1 LQPVLSRY
9 AYHTWKKYGVR
20 LNKIMPD
27 SKRADSTVHLPHVII
42 PSSTNSCR
50 LALTI
55 RSLNKELAMK
65 THRFFMAAA
74 AVAATGLGFLV
85 APVIAHHASAPF
97 YNPETRVEID
107 GPVTRFVFR
116 NPHAFLYLDGPGDD
130 GQTVE
135 WQVELGAPVSL
146 RRVGWTPE
154 SLAIG
159 TVVKMNGQRSRAKG
173 SYGICCVRMTREDG
187 SPIVA
192 GRGVQERD
200 SNR

>member
-1 LQPVLSRY
+1 
-9 AYHTWKKYGVR
+9 
-20 LNKIMPD
+20 
-27 SKRADSTVHLPHVII
+27 
-42 PSSTNSCR
+42 
-50 LALTI
+50 
-55 RSLNKELAMK
+55 MK
-65 THRFFMAAA
+65 TPRFLVAIAAA
-74 AVAATGLGFLV
+74 SAVSAALLV
-85 APVIAHHASAPF
+85 APVIAHHARAPF
-97 YNPETRVEID
+97 YDPEKRVEIE
-107 GPVTRFVFR
+107 GPVSRFVFR

-154 SLAIG
+154 SLTIG